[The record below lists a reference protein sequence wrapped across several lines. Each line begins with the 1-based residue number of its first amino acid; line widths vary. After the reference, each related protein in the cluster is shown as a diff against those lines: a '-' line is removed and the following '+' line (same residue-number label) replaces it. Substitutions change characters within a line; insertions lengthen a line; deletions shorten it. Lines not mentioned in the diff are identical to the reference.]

1 MNVLIVDDD
10 RFVVTALEKKMNWNA
25 LGIKKIFTANN
36 IRQAKKLLEK
46 EKIDLLI
53 SDIEMPQGSGLEL
66 LSWIR
71 LEGYDLQAIFLTNFA
86 DFNYAQ
92 KAIELQSFEYYLKPI
107 EFDKLEL
114 IVKKAIKKLNASQSK
129 EEAVKM
135 MNYRQQNKDTLQ
147 KQFWYTYLRDNNF
160 SKRENLLELLEMNQV
175 NYSYEDSFVPFYIAL
190 FPYRVKDYH
199 ELQMSIQ
206 LDADIENSL
215 IELLKTNFN
224 DRFVDLEFLS
234 QYGRNE
240 YEYLACF
247 KLNQGKDSIEWSLYF
262 NDFIMNINNQL
273 NCDVQCFIGNNA
285 LLEKLPQVIQELE
298 EKKENI
304 VDFRNKLFIVE
315 NCIKNDNKYAEPPL
329 HLLEHYLESE
339 DKLSFVNKCY
349 QYSVEL
355 LNQNAL
361 DQEILNRIRQDL
373 TQIIYA
379 YLKRK
384 EILANKLFQG
394 KMADLLLSQSLRSI
408 DDFLCYIDYLVEV
421 SISYSKF
428 ADSKESVVTTLQNYI
443 DQNYEENLSRNEL
456 AKVVYLSPDYIA
468 RIFKKETG
476 ISLVNYIIRKRVE
489 IAKDLLKNTDL
500 PIHLISSKV
509 GYENYSYFTKLFK
522 KETNYTPV
530 EYRRHILS

>member
-114 IVKKAIKKLNASQSK
+114 ILKKAIMKLKASQSIDD
-129 EEAVKM
+129 AVKM
-135 MNYRQQNKDTLQ
+135 MNYRQQNKETLH

-175 NYSYEDSFVPFYIAL
+175 NYSLEDRFIPFYIAL
-190 FPYRVKDYH
+190 FPYRVKDYQ

-215 IELLKTNFN
+215 IELLKISFN
-224 DRFVDLEFLS
+224 NRFADIEFLA

-240 YEYLACF
+240 YEYLVCF
-247 KLNQGKDSIEWSLYF
+247 KLNQGMDSIEGSLYF
-262 NDFIMNINNQL
+262 NHFIMTINNLL

-298 EKKENI
+298 EKKEKI

-361 DQEILNRIRQDL
+361 DQEILNRLRQDL

-379 YLKRK
+379 YLKKK

-394 KMADLLLSQSLRSI
+394 KMADMLLSQSLRSI

-530 EYRRHILS
+530 EYRRNIIS